1 MGAGMRKAYVD
12 GPGGQIHYRE
22 EGDGEPLLLLHQT
35 ASSSQQ
41 FLAAFPHLVR
51 GGRRVIAMDTPGYGM
66 SDLPPGEPSVDGY
79 VEAVLALLDALGIEH
94 AAVLGHHTG
103 ATVALHVA
111 WAHPERVDHLVLN
124 GTPLYTD
131 EERPR
136 LLERLP
142 TEAPP
147 IEEDGSHLLAPW
159 KRRMRVTVGWTR
171 LDVMQRCVTEMLSV
185 REHAWY
191 GYRAVFPYPFEARLR
206 EVTTPTLL
214 LTNTGEDLYRHTLR
228 ARDARPDLPYAE
240 LEGGTHDIVDEQ
252 PEAWSDAVLDFLG
265 RP

>member
-1 MGAGMRKAYVD
+1 MRKGYVD

-22 EGDGEPLLLLHQT
+22 EGDGAPLVLLHQT
-35 ASSSQQ
+35 SGSGQQ
-41 FLAAFPHLVR
+41 YLAAFPHLVA

-66 SDLPPGEPSVDGY
+66 SDLPAGEPSVEGY
-79 VEAVLALLDALGIEH
+79 VEAVLALLGALDIEH

-103 ATVALHVA
+103 ATIALHLA
-111 WAHPERVDHLVLN
+111 WAHPERVDHLILN
-124 GTPLYTD
+124 GTPVYTD
-131 EERPR
+131 EERER
-136 LLERLP
+136 LLDRMP

-147 IEEDGSHLLAPW
+147 IEEDGSHLLIPW

-171 LDVMQRCVTEMLSV
+171 LDVMQRRVTETLSV
-185 REHAWY
+185 RDHAWY
-191 GYRAVFPYPFEARLR
+191 GYKAVFPYPFAERLA

-228 ARDARPDLPYAE
+228 ARDVRPDLPYVE

-252 PEAWSDAVLDFLG
+252 PEEWSRAVLGFLAG
-265 RP
+265 T